1 MNISGVIMDSIVD
14 GPGIRMTV
22 FFQGCPH
29 HCIGC
34 QNPETWDYN
43 KKVLNLSISDL
54 LNELKKDPLIS
65 GVTFSGGEPLSPCNF
80 KELFEFA
87 KILKSM
93 GKNIWIYTGYTIE
106 EVINKSGFR
115 FGATSYAPVLEDVLN
130 TYFSKS
136 KKLNLIG
143 NMFKKQ
149 EGQKEE
155 PPVFV
160 RVATVVEPITPIFN
174 GVTSVPFIFI
184 VNSIL
189 NSAEAEE
196 RFVAKPIL

>member
-106 EVINKSGFR
+106 EVINKFPEIKENLLP
-115 FGATSYAPVLEDVLN
+115 YVDV
-130 TYFSKS
+130 
-136 KKLNLIG
+136 IVDG
-143 NMFKKQ
+143 
-149 EGQKEE
+149 
-155 PPVFV
+155 
-160 RVATVVEPITPIFN
+160 
-174 GVTSVPFIFI
+174 PFIMEKKDLL
-184 VNSIL
+184 L
-189 NSAEAEE
+189 NFRGSSNQRLIDVQKYLKGDKDFLYEKE
-196 RFVAKPIL
+196 